1 MKAVR
6 FDQYGDVDVLA
17 YEDVDT
23 PVPGPG
29 QVLVKVAATS
39 FNPADVAI
47 RAGYLSE
54 MLPLTLPHTPGVDL
68 AGTIAELGPDVSEW
82 QAGDAVVAFLP
93 MTEPGAAAEY
103 VLAPADVLAAAPSA
117 VDLAEA
123 AAMPASGLTAWQAL
137 FEHAGLKAG
146 QTILV
151 NGAGGG
157 VGGYAVQLA
166 DAAGATVTAT
176 ASARSAE
183 RLRTFGADEI
193 IDYTVT
199 PVTQAAGDTRFDV
212 VLNLV
217 ANSPEDAEALAGLVA
232 DGGIF
237 VTATTPAEGDAGRGV
252 RTARMG
258 VRSDAA
264 QLAELVS
271 MVDAGGLRIDVA
283 GRRPL
288 AELADVH
295 RDSQQGGLP
304 GKVVIVP

>member
-39 FNPADVAI
+39 FNPADVAF

-54 MLPLTLPHTPGVDL
+54 MMPLTLPHTPGVDV
-68 AGTIAELGPDVSEW
+68 AGTIAELGPDVTGW
-82 QAGDAVVAFLP
+82 KAGDAVVAFLP
-93 MTEPGAAAEY
+93 MTDPGAAAEY
-103 VLAPADVLAAAPSA
+103 VLAPAGVLAAAPST
-117 VDLAEA
+117 VDLADA

-137 FEHAGLKAG
+137 FEHADLKAG
-146 QTILV
+146 QTILI

-176 ASARSAE
+176 ASPRSAA
-183 RLRTFGADEI
+183 RLRAFGADQI
-193 IDYTVT
+193 IDYTAT
-199 PVTQAAGDTRFDV
+199 PVTQAAGTRFDV

-252 RTARMG
+252 RIARMA

-271 MVDAGGLRIDVA
+271 KVDAGELRIDVA

-288 AELADVH
+288 AGLADVH
-295 RDSQQGGLP
+295 RQAEQSALP

>member
-39 FNPADVAI
+39 FNPADVAF
-47 RAGYLSE
+47 RAGYLSAVI
-54 MLPLTLPHTPGVDL
+54 PLTLPHTPGVDL
-68 AGTIAELGPDVSEW
+68 AGTVAEVGPGVTGW
-82 QAGDAVVAFLP
+82 RAGDAVVAFLP

-103 VLAPADVLAAAPSA
+103 VLAPAGVLAAAPSA
-117 VDLAEA
+117 VDLAA
-123 AAMPASGLTAWQAL
+123 AAALPASGLTAWQAL

-146 QTILV
+146 QSILI

-166 DAAGATVTAT
+166 HGAGAIVTAT
-176 ASARSAE
+176 ASPRSAD
-183 RLRTFGADEI
+183 RLRSFGADQI

-199 PVTQAAGDTRFDV
+199 SVLQAVSTRFDV

-217 ANSPEDAEALAGLVA
+217 ANSPEDAAALAGLVA

-252 RTARMG
+252 RTAQMA

-264 QLAELVS
+264 QLAGLVAK
-271 MVDAGGLRIDVA
+271 VDAGELRIDVA
-283 GRRPL
+283 DRRPL
-288 AELADVH
+288 AGLADVH
-295 RDSQQGGLP
+295 RDAVQGALP